1 MKMLLMCMLLVGSA
15 VFANDAAEVE
25 AVRQMIMDAYING
38 CQKGNTDAMR
48 KGFHESFTMLVKRD
62 NGEVTKVTRD
72 QWIERIEEGK
82 KKNPDQPVPEMKATF
97 PVIQVEGN
105 AAIVRVEV
113 WRDGSYAF
121 TDFMSL
127 YKFEDGWKLVA
138 KIFQGH
144 R

>member
-1 MKMLLMCMLLVGSA
+1 MKMLMMVMLLTGTMIY
-15 VFANDAAEVE
+15 ANDAAEVA
-25 AVRQMIMDAYING
+25 AVRQTIMDAYVNG

-62 NGEVTKVTRD
+62 NGEVSKVTRD
-72 QWIERIEEGK
+72 EWIERIEAGK
-82 KKNPDQPVPEMKATF
+82 KKNPDRPEPEMKATF

-113 WRDGSYAF
+113 WRDGTYAF

-127 YKFEDGWKLVA
+127 YKFDDGWKLVA
-138 KIFQGH
+138 KIFQSH